1 MAAIIELQPGEQ
13 QVLLC
18 RRHWIAL
25 YPQLTLDFLIAAVP
39 VGLLLWVT
47 SQATQPDASRPQQ
60 IAIAASVVWIL
71 VIGVRAYFH
80 WYRWHNDTWLIT
92 NQRLVDSLRNNWFHR
107 SISTTDLN
115 DIQDVS
121 MARSGFLQTAL
132 DFGDLNVQTASEMQ
146 RFVLAKIP
154 DPAAVLTILDRTRD
168 EARRA
173 AGRTS

>member
-1 MAAIIELQPGEQ
+1 MASIVELQPGEQ

-25 YPQLTLDFLIAAVP
+25 YPQLVLDFLVATVP
-39 VGLLLWVT
+39 VALLLWVT
-47 SQATQPDASRPQQ
+47 SRASEAEATRPQQ
-60 IAIAASVVWIL
+60 IAIAASLIWVL

-121 MARSGFLQTAL
+121 MARSGLLQTAL
-132 DFGDLNVQTASEMQ
+132 DFGDLNVQTASELQ

-168 EARRA
+168 EARRLA
-173 AGRTS
+173 RGT